1 MSTVSCISENCSFKT
16 NIHGT
21 FASHWSQ
28 THTPHSLDDFKPE
41 LLQRYVNPLM
51 AGGDRQRAASE
62 DPEDEEIRELPILI
76 EKNISHLLL
85 KLQSTFNEPQ
95 MCMNELVEDL
105 F

>member
-1 MSTVSCISENCSFKT
+1 
-16 NIHGT
+16 
-21 FASHWSQ
+21 
-28 THTPHSLDDFKPE
+28 
-41 LLQRYVNPLM
+41 M